1 MEKTS
6 PTTRS
11 PARPLPQLL
20 QTFQVGVIKTRH
32 PKLHLKTCLWGTAP
46 CPTLPLEVESNLSF
60 VHSLPPFLIYGAN
73 LFRTTTSWCRWSGG
87 RIPRNIGTMV
97 GRGGLPE
104 TRGSWVCRRREWSAG
119 TLSPSPKVWRLTVSP
134 KVWRLTV
141 LGKRCSEMQKQKRGG
156 GGDKIGLKQTG
167 V

>member
-119 TLSPSPKVWRLTVSP
+119 TRHRVPKCEDWRWVP
-134 KVWRLTV
+134 KCEDW
-141 LGKRCSEMQKQKRGG
+141 RCSGNVAVRCRSRREVGG
-156 GGDKIGLKQTG
+156 GTR
-167 V
+167 